1 MNVIGAVLAT
11 GDDLIVAGAL
21 GTTALGLYSIAYRIP
36 DLLIKNMSNVAGQV
50 LFPAMTTLD
59 RGSLPAGLL
68 RSLRYAAMVA
78 LPLAVGVGVLAEPLV
93 LVLFGD
99 QWRGA
104 ITAMQVM
111 ALWTVM
117 TPIDMTIGT
126 AYKSIGRADLL
137 LKLAIPRLL
146 ILLPSIAL
154 VADHGIVAV
163 AWCQAA
169 VAIGSTWVGML
180 IATRILDLTGRQI
193 WSAVWPPALAAAC
206 LGGVLLPLENAISS
220 PVAALAISF
229 VVAVRPTWAC
239 SGYLREMR

>member
-1 MNVIGAVLAT
+1 
-11 GDDLIVAGAL
+11 
-21 GTTALGLYSIAYRIP
+21 
-36 DLLIKNMSNVAGQV
+36 
-50 LFPAMTTLD
+50 
-59 RGSLPAGLL
+59 
-68 RSLRYAAMVA
+68 
-78 LPLAVGVGVLAEPLV
+78 
-93 LVLFGD
+93 
-99 QWRGA
+99 
-104 ITAMQVM
+104 MQVM

-117 TPIDMTIGT
+117 TPIDVTIGT

-193 WSAVWPPALAAAC
+193 WSCRLAPGPSGGMPGRGAPPTRERDLLAGRGAGH
-206 LGGVLLPLENAISS
+206 LRSWWR
-220 PVAALAISF
+220 F
-229 VVAVRPTWAC
+229 RPTWAC